1 MHLYALTCDKPFSMI
16 FLDMWKPPE
25 KDNTHEVLMMLDG
38 MMGFAAGAFLGKPI
52 TGDVLA
58 DVMFFQF
65 FRVFDLPW
73 LIVVKADSKL
83 CGIFK
88 KSFKNLGIHV
98 EMVSHEKSQGVPQ

>member
-73 LIVVKADSKL
+73 LIVPGSESRQQAL
-83 CGIFK
+83 WHLQEILQEFGHPCG
-88 KSFKNLGIHV
+88 NGLT
-98 EMVSHEKSQGVPQ
+98 